1 MLLKVG
7 HHWSASETPFKL
19 NVFRWHSDNG
29 PPLNAGS
36 IALWFLGYG

>member
-7 HHWSASETPFKL
+7 HHKSASETPFKM
-19 NVFRWHSDNG
+19 VFRWHSENG

-36 IALWFLGYG
+36 IAL